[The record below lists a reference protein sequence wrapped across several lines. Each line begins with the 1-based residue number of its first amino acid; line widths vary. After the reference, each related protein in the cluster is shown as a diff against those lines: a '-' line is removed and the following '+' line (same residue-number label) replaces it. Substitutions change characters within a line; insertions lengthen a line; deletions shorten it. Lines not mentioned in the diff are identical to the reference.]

1 MGKQWKQCQTLFFWA
16 PKSLQM
22 VTAAMKLKDADSLLS
37 QRGHLC
43 CLSLWYGLWFSC
55 QDSWPLGPAAPKP
68 PLPCLTSRLLPSA
81 CCPQPQCCYP
91 VLPASPLLPSSCQAL
106 PALFPCSRPGSSVG
120 HSPAHTSSPAR
131 HAHVPVPHR
140 LHGPQMHPAG
150 VCRLL
155 CQQQHLHGQP
165 GQPAPVPMPA
175 RLPGGSL
182 PVP

>member
-1 MGKQWKQCQTLFFWA
+1 MLGA
-16 PKSLQM
+16 
-22 VTAAMKLKDADSLLS
+22 LS

-106 PALFPCSRPGSSVG
+106 PALFPCSRAGQLSGPQSCSHIVSRQACPRAGAPQASRAPNAPSRCVQATV
-120 HSPAHTSSPAR
+120 PTTAPAR
-131 HAHVPVPHR
+131 STRATSPSADACPASWGIAASTVSEPS
-140 LHGPQMHPAG
+140 LGPG
-150 VCRLL
+150 
-155 CQQQHLHGQP
+155 P
-165 GQPAPVPMPA
+165 G
-175 RLPGGSL
+175 
-182 PVP
+182 